1 MLGSFGCGAELNR
14 NERRRVL
21 SFNALRL
28 ICCAVMFPMLKYREK
43 HPTNLVLLG
52 VFTLCCS
59 LSIAMTTS
67 TSLGTGS

>member
-1 MLGSFGCGAELNR
+1 
-14 NERRRVL
+14 
-21 SFNALRL
+21 
-28 ICCAVMFPMLKYREK
+28 MFPMLKYREK

-67 TSLGTGS
+67 TSFGTASRFRHHLHFPCLRFLL

>member
-1 MLGSFGCGAELNR
+1 
-14 NERRRVL
+14 
-21 SFNALRL
+21 
-28 ICCAVMFPMLKYREK
+28 MFPMLKYREK

-67 TSLGTGS
+67 TSLGTGSRFHHLPFLVSSLSAVMWIDQVQRVVKFW